1 MEQEQRRYE
10 LNGGSQLQRQLEAL
24 PSPSDMADSNR
35 WSQEQNHE
43 LFRCFRPT
51 AGFGPTRAL
60 PVALYDPVLDT
71 LVELFGA
78 ALKGGGD
85 VGSSS
90 SSSGGG
96 GGADGVP
103 LSNADCELASRLC
116 EAMAESFAHE
126 AARMAAFN
134 EVFRGYLCEHIE
146 THHPSRNWKFGPDG
160 GSLLCQVGGPE
171 GTTWLP
177 VYIQEVKTEI
187 GYSGDP
193 YFKGQ
198 RRYQLDLTNPQLAAA
213 VEHTVLPA
221 LFVELVGPHLRVS
234 ALASPADATVVCE
247 PLTPYLHLFNML
259 RCQPDHM
266 VRVALVLR
274 ALKSGIGLLLDACGR
289 LQQPTA
295 AAVPAPAAPAPA
307 SASEYSDTA
316 VPRVEV
322 PLRDQALQLPYP
334 LRPGSG
340 YRDVR
345 PIGAGVYHPLYFAV
359 LDGDGGNSSRAVAV
373 KFARMSADAL
383 RVHRAWAAA
392 GLAPEVVST
401 RRLPCGLIM
410 LVMELLAPEDGW
422 VMFYSLPPR
431 RQQQLHGA
439 VVAALAR
446 AHAVV
451 VDADRGL
458 CGVHADM
465 RQANVMVRLPPP
477 REDAD
482 GGGGGGSGGSGSG
495 AAGRGVAAGGEGGGG
510 GVAAGGGAPGGSGR
524 DAGGGGGAAGGG
536 GGEDAAGGGS
546 GGGSQPQ
553 QQQVAQQV
561 RFVDLDWAGLVGHT
575 RLPAFARM
583 RLQGYGCGCAV
594 TQEYDRALWNWEWVF
609 GPM

>member
-10 LNGGSQLQRQLEAL
+10 LNGAGSQLQRQLEAL
-24 PSPSDMADSNR
+24 PSPSDMADSN
-35 WSQEQNHE
+35 
-43 LFRCFRPT
+43 
-51 AGFGPTRAL
+51 RAL

-193 YFKGQ
+193 TSRASAATSWTSPTPSWP
-198 RRYQLDLTNPQLAAA
+198 RRW
-213 VEHTVLPA
+213 EHTVLPA
-221 LFVELVGPHLRVS
+221 LFVEL
-234 ALASPADATVVCE
+234 

-295 AAVPAPAAPAPA
+295 AA
-307 SASEYSDTA
+307 
-316 VPRVEV
+316 
-322 PLRDQALQLPYP
+322 ALQRPYP

-359 LDGDGGNSSRAVAV
+359 LDGDGGNSRAVAV

-482 GGGGGGSGGSGSG
+482 GGGGGGSGGSGSVAGTRG
-495 AAGRGVAAGGEGGGG
+495 AVVVLR
-510 GVAAGGGAPGGSGR
+510 
-524 DAGGGGGAAGGG
+524 GGG

-553 QQQVAQQV
+553 QQQVAQQ
-561 RFVDLDWAGLVGHT
+561 
-575 RLPAFARM
+575 
-583 RLQGYGCGCAV
+583 GYGCGCAV

>member
-146 THHPSRNWKFGPDG
+146 THHPSRNWKR
-160 GSLLCQVGGPE
+160 S
-171 GTTWLP
+171 
-177 VYIQEVKTEI
+177 
-187 GYSGDP
+187 
-193 YFKGQ
+193 
-198 RRYQLDLTNPQLAAA
+198 RRRSATRATPTSRASAATQLDLTNPQLAAA

-259 RCQPDHM
+259 RLDWT
-266 VRVALVLR
+266 RTTWSAWALVLR
-274 ALKSGIGLLLDACGR
+274 ALKSGIGLLLDRGGR

-322 PLRDQALQLPYP
+322 PLRDQALQRPYP

-359 LDGDGGNSSRAVAV
+359 LDACRRAA
-373 KFARMSADAL
+373 
-383 RVHRAWAAA
+383 
-392 GLAPEVVST
+392 
-401 RRLPCGLIM
+401 
-410 LVMELLAPEDGW
+410 
-422 VMFYSLPPR
+422 
-431 RQQQLHGA
+431 QQQLHGA

-482 GGGGGGSGGSGSG
+482 GGGGGGSGGSGSVAGTRG
-495 AAGRGVAAGGEGGGG
+495 AVVVLRAAAVA
-510 GVAAGGGAPGGSGR
+510 R
-524 DAGGGGGAAGGG
+524 TRR
-536 GGEDAAGGGS
+536 GGGS

-553 QQQVAQQV
+553 QQQVAQ
-561 RFVDLDWAGLVGHT
+561 
-575 RLPAFARM
+575 
-583 RLQGYGCGCAV
+583 QGYGCGCAV

>member
-24 PSPSDMADSNR
+24 PSPSDMADSN
-35 WSQEQNHE
+35 
-43 LFRCFRPT
+43 
-51 AGFGPTRAL
+51 RAL

-134 EVFRGYLCEHIE
+134 E
-146 THHPSRNWKFGPDG
+146 
-160 GSLLCQVGGPE
+160 
-171 GTTWLP
+171 
-177 VYIQEVKTEI
+177 EVKTEI

-422 VMFYSLPPR
+422 VM
-431 RQQQLHGA
+431 
-439 VVAALAR
+439 

-495 AAGRGVAAGGEGGGG
+495 AAGRGVAAGRRGRWWRRCCGRRC
-510 GVAAGGGAPGGSGR
+510 SGR
-524 DAGGGGGAAGGG
+524 QWQGRGGGGGAAGGG

-594 TQEYDRALWNWEWVF
+594 TQEYDRALWNWE
-609 GPM
+609 G

>member
-35 WSQEQNHE
+35 
-43 LFRCFRPT
+43 
-51 AGFGPTRAL
+51 
-60 PVALYDPVLDT
+60 
-71 LVELFGA
+71 A
-78 ALKGGGD
+78 AAT
-85 VGSSS
+85 SAASS

-96 GGADGVP
+96 GGAQ
-103 LSNADCELASRLC
+103 
-116 EAMAESFAHE
+116 M
-126 AARMAAFN
+126 
-134 EVFRGYLCEHIE
+134 
-146 THHPSRNWKFGPDG
+146 
-160 GSLLCQVGGPE
+160 
-171 GTTWLP
+171 
-177 VYIQEVKTEI
+177 I

-213 VEHTVLPA
+213 VEHTVLPRA
-221 LFVELVGPHLRVS
+221 VRG
-234 ALASPADATVVCE
+234 A
-247 PLTPYLHLFNML
+247 
-259 RCQPDHM
+259 DHM

-274 ALKSGIGLLLDACGR
+274 ALKSGIGLLLDARGR

-322 PLRDQALQLPYP
+322 PLRDQALQRPYP

-340 YRDVR
+340 YRT
-345 PIGAGVYHPLYFAV
+345 
-359 LDGDGGNSSRAVAV
+359 SRAVAV